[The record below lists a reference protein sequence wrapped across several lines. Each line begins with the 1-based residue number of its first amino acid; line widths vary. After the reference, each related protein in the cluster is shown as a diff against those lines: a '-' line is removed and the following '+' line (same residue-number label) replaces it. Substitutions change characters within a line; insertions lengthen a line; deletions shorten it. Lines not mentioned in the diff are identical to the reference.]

1 MSTVVVIT
9 SHTAEHCV
17 RHSFVVSGVGSKSK
31 LGGTYRQHGC
41 PHYPNFSK
49 IRKLLHSERSK
60 TGTDVNHYGRE
71 HSDSLFFD
79 MQRILTE
86 LEHSQNAYDHER
98 RIVPCKYSNSAR
110 KEKLHQNS
118 NESLLIKMRHQN
130 SDT

>member
-1 MSTVVVIT
+1 MEHTASMVVLIIRIFLKSASCFTVKEAKPVLMSTT
-9 SHTAEHCV
+9 T
-17 RHSFVVSGVGSKSK
+17 VGSIQIP
-31 LGGTYRQHGC
+31 Y
-41 PHYPNFSK
+41 
-49 IRKLLHSERSK
+49 
-60 TGTDVNHYGRE
+60 
-71 HSDSLFFD
+71 FD
-79 MQRILTE
+79 IQRILTE